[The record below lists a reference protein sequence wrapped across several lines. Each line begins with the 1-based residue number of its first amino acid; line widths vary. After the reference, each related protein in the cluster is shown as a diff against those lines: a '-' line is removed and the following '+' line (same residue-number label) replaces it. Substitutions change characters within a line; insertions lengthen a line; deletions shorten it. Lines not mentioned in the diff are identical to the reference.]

1 MSRRARH
8 PVNGQGL
15 TVPRPAHYF
24 TLRDRCVSLARLR
37 PGQQGDGY
45 DFTSDRYSDYLRRR
59 RDLLLGHR
67 QVCPRW
73 TTCKSS
79 QAARGAD
86 LSCGHPSAGSAASG
100 NWWTLAAESIVN
112 IAVALLSERRLPPRR
127 SLGGSRPVGLLMVR
141 SGRARQAPI
150 LASPLRCRT
159 ASIDGI
165 ASPLAMTHRRV
176 RRLRRQLAWPVVNH

>member
-1 MSRRARH
+1 M
-8 PVNGQGL
+8 

-24 TLRDRCVSLARLR
+24 TRRDRYVSLAGPR
-37 PGQQGDGY
+37 PGKKGDGY

-86 LSCGHPSAGSAASG
+86 LSLGHPSAGFAPG
-100 NWWTLAAESIVN
+100 RNWWTVAAKSIVD
-112 IAVALLSERRLPPRR
+112 I
-127 SLGGSRPVGLLMVR
+127 
-141 SGRARQAPI
+141 
-150 LASPLRCRT
+150 
-159 ASIDGI
+159 
-165 ASPLAMTHRRV
+165 
-176 RRLRRQLAWPVVNH
+176 AWPVVNH

>member
-1 MSRRARH
+1 M
-8 PVNGQGL
+8 
-15 TVPRPAHYF
+15 TVPRPVHYF
-24 TLRDRCVSLARLR
+24 TLRDRYVSLAGPR

-86 LSCGHPSAGSAASG
+86 LSRFYPSAGFATGG
-100 NWWTLAAESIVN
+100 NWWTVAAKSILD
-112 IAVALLSERRLPPRR
+112 I
-127 SLGGSRPVGLLMVR
+127 
-141 SGRARQAPI
+141 
-150 LASPLRCRT
+150 
-159 ASIDGI
+159 
-165 ASPLAMTHRRV
+165 
-176 RRLRRQLAWPVVNH
+176 AWPVVND